1 MNQHLGSNFDEFL
14 EEEGRLAETEAI
26 AWTRVITFQ
35 MMQLMAEQNLSRTAM
50 AEKMQMS
57 PATIEELLDIQNG
70 STTVQ
75 MLEQAA
81 LVLGKRLRIELV

>member
-1 MNQHLGSNFDEFL
+1 MSQHLGSNFDDFL
-14 EEEGRLAETEAI
+14 EEEGCLAQTEAI
-26 AWTRVITFQ
+26 SWTRVITFQ
-35 MMQLMAEQNLSRTAM
+35 ITQLMAEQNLSRTAM
-50 AEKMQMS
+50 AERMCMS
-57 PATIEELLDIQNG
+57 PATIEALLDMQNG

>member
-1 MNQHLGSNFDEFL
+1 MNQHLGSSFDDFL

-26 AWTRVITFQ
+26 AWTRVVTFQ
-35 MMQLMAEQNLSRTAM
+35 ITQLMAEQNLSRTAM
-50 AEKMQMS
+50 AEKMS
-57 PATIEELLDIQNG
+57 TNPATIEALLDMQNG